1 MSNVSKEQIIQY
13 MLKLIDEG
21 DSQIAAKTTEY
32 FGISKSSVYNYLRE
46 LSDGGIIEKNN
57 GVYGLSYKQYDF
69 RYENDGKLGEDRIFT
84 RDVEPLLSE
93 LPKNTVSVWRYS
105 FTAMM
110 NNAIEH
116 SSAKEIIVS
125 IRKSIFKTVLLIAD
139 NGIGIFKN
147 IQSFLSAKG
156 EELSLDECA
165 TLLFAGKFTTAESL
179 HSGEGIFFTSH
190 MMDGLMIIS
199 DGIIFTRDNF
209 ADYKADNM
217 TNRKGGTIVFMELNN
232 HTKKTTLE
240 IFNRF
245 SSIDEGFIRTSI
257 PIAHFFPSGYPV
269 SRSEARRL
277 GETILKFE
285 EIDLDFSGVE
295 EVGQAFVHELFVVWQ
310 TRNPKKRL
318 NVLNASEGVTFMIQ
332 RVLNT
337 K

>member
-1 MSNVSKEQIIQY
+1 MSCANKDQVLQY

-57 GVYGLSYKQYDF
+57 GAYGISYKQYNF
-69 RYENDGKLGEDRIFT
+69 SYENDGKLGEDRIFT
-84 RDVEPLLSE
+84 RDIEPLLSE

-105 FTAMM
+105 FTEMM

-125 IRKSIFKTVLLIAD
+125 IRKSIFKTVLIIAD

-147 IQSFLSAKG
+147 IQNFLSAKG

-165 TLLFAGKFTTAESL
+165 ALLFAGKFTTAEIL

-190 MMDGLMIIS
+190 MMDGFMIIS
-199 DGIIFTRDNF
+199 DEIIFTRDNF
-209 ADYKADNM
+209 ADSNNI
-217 TNRKGGTIVFMELNN
+217 TNHKNGTIVYMELNN

-245 SSIDEGFIRTSI
+245 SSIDEGFIKTSI

-310 TRNPKKRL
+310 TRNPEKKL
-318 NVLNASEGVTFMIQ
+318 NVLNASEGVTFMIR